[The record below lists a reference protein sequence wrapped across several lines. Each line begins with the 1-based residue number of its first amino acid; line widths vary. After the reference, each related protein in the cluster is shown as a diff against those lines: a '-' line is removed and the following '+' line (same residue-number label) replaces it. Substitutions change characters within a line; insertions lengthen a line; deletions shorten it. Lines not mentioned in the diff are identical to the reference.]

1 MLKLLT
7 NGNDT
12 KVPTILLF
20 FGENVSYFA
29 GKKGSEISKGQSEA
43 INGRRTDN
51 VMTNRKGTKGQT
63 TIYKALLRKL
73 KIEKLAPH

>member
-1 MLKLLT
+1 VLKLLT

-12 KVPTILLF
+12 KAPTILLF

-43 INGRRTDN
+43 IN
-51 VMTNRKGTKGQT
+51 
-63 TIYKALLRKL
+63 
-73 KIEKLAPH
+73 